1 MRSAAC
7 WRDDMRKLII
17 GILLFASSAGAHAQG
32 ADVGLVN
39 LVTGDVMF
47 SPLSG
52 SPGKVQAFMRLR
64 DGDRVVVPAGGQV
77 RVIFFEGARQERW
90 TGPSSFRAAKSQSE
104 PITGQPTDVQKL
116 PASVPMRISRVPEL
130 MQNAKLGGIQVRG
143 GLTRQ
148 QEASLEQQASLR
160 EAKAIYESMRTE
172 MPADDIT
179 PELYYYSAL
188 YDFLLY
194 DEMKVVVDEM
204 VRKQPGNEDVR
215 SLAAWVDSRLKR

>member
-1 MRSAAC
+1 ML
-7 WRDDMRKLII
+7 RKLIL
-17 GILLFASSAGAHAQG
+17 GMFLLASSAWANAQS

-39 LVTGDVMF
+39 LVVGDVMF
-47 SPLSG
+47 SPQSG
-52 SPGKVQAFMRLR
+52 APAKVQAFMRVR

-77 RVIFFEGARQERW
+77 RIVYFEGARQERW
-90 TGPSSFRAAKSQSE
+90 SGPASFRAAKTQGE
-104 PITGQPTDVQKL
+104 PITGKPTDVQIL
-116 PASVPMRISRVPEL
+116 PASVPQRISRVPEL

-160 EAKAIYESMRTE
+160 EAKVTYERMRVE

-179 PELYYYSAL
+179 PELFYYSAL

-194 DEMKVVVDEM
+194 DEMKAVVDEM
-204 VRKQPGNEDVR
+204 VRKQPANDDVR
-215 SLAAWVDSRLKR
+215 TLAAWVDSRRKR